1 MGFSAAAGHIRCFL
15 LFVLGTGGVAWDPEA
30 TPPKPRVGHF
40 LLALSA
46 PAPLSSLVMGPPRR
60 QLLLGLQRAAR
71 LATRLEASEDPEVNL
86 ERALQ
91 SQAKMLRERR
101 IQKQMEPRGPPQRTL
116 TRQAMEQ
123 IRFLS
128 WESPEEWPVDRL
140 ARGFRVPPD
149 VITRVLRSRF
159 QPSPSRATKQ
169 DAVVTATI
177 TQKSEP
183 THKKPQKGREVFDTM
198 GNLLYRIPEGSSPP
212 LLALGPGRKTR
223 PK

>member
-1 MGFSAAAGHIRCFL
+1 
-15 LFVLGTGGVAWDPEA
+15 
-30 TPPKPRVGHF
+30 
-40 LLALSA
+40 
-46 PAPLSSLVMGPPRR
+46 
-60 QLLLGLQRAAR
+60 
-71 LATRLEASEDPEVNL
+71 
-86 ERALQ
+86 
-91 SQAKMLRERR
+91 MLRERR

-128 WESPEEWPVDRL
+128 QESPEEWPVERL
-140 ARGFRVPPD
+140 ARGFQVPPD

-159 QPSPSRATKQ
+159 QPSPPRATKQ
-169 DAVVTATI
+169 DAVVTAAI

-183 THKKPQKGREVFDTM
+183 ARKEPQKGREVFDAM

-212 LLALGPGRKTR
+212 LLALGSGRKAR